1 MAFKDFF
8 SFRISREFIVLMFFM
23 VATFFFFLYEIEQM
37 GVAQLHSEVLEMDN
51 KIKAA
56 KIENR
61 QLKSEIDDL
70 KTDVG
75 VVKMARERLR
85 LVFPGEIIVKA
96 VTSEEVRIQKL
107 RNMNAVTRKADIKPV
122 KREEVTQ
129 QDYSSQAQ
137 GDAPESGEEIEADI
151 QVPSGVSSVN
161 EEPEDV
167 KIEDDNAE

>member
-1 MAFKDFF
+1 MVLKDFF
-8 SFRISREFIVLMFFM
+8 SFKISREFIVLMFFM

-37 GVAQLHSEVLEMDN
+37 GVAQLHSEVLDLDN

-70 KTDVG
+70 KSDVG

-85 LVFPGEIIVKA
+85 LVFPGEIIIKA

-107 RNMNAVTRKADIKPV
+107 RNLNAVTRKSVMKQI
-122 KREEVTQ
+122 KREEVVKDEQ
-129 QDYSSQAQ
+129 PSQPASEDET
-137 GDAPESGEEIEADI
+137 GGEEVEAD
-151 QVPSGVSSVN
+151 VPDQSASS
-161 EEPEDV
+161 PDDV
-167 KIEDDNAE
+167 DGIKIEDDTVE